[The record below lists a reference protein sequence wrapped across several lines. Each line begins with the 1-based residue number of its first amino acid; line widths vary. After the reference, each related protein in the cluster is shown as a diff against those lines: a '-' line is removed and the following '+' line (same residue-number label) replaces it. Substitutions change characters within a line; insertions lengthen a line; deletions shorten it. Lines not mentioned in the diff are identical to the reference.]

1 MVLANIPVH
10 DNQPVIQPC
19 LLLLNGL
26 FLPDF
31 TFLQHVYASPLK
43 FYERIIR
50 ISIVYLPKNKMGSEN
65 STIIITLVLLS
76 YHEQERSLGCV
87 ILWFIVKKKKKNLF
101 VIIQFLTGC
110 SYNASNFL
118 RDESNKGI
126 FCYINEKI
134 WEAVG
139 HLGMKPG
146 CQGNQ
151 SPD

>member
-1 MVLANIPVH
+1 MVLVNIPVH
-10 DNQPVIQPC
+10 DNQPVIQPY
-19 LLLLNGL
+19 LLLLNRL
-26 FLPDF
+26 FLSDF

-50 ISIVYLPKNKMGSEN
+50 ISIVYLPKKQNGLRKQHNNHNTG
-65 STIIITLVLLS
+65 T
-76 YHEQERSLGCV
+76 V
-87 ILWFIVKKKKKNLF
+87 ILPWTRKISGLCDFVIYSKKKNLF

-110 SYNASNFL
+110 SYNSWNFL

-126 FCYINEKI
+126 FCYVNEKI

-139 HLGMKPG
+139 NLGMKPG